1 LNLKFDTF
9 GFRLFLNEINMIDDQ
24 ITALAR
30 EYAES
35 RYPEAKTDED
45 DFLYDSAVY
54 VMEDNLRWLLCRYC
68 LVEKSKLRAQ
78 YAKWMQQFCSTRDVA
93 AKEYAAGRLNA
104 LEFLFPEIAKEVEV

>member
-1 LNLKFDTF
+1 MTP
-9 GFRLFLNEINMIDDQ
+9 DQ

-54 VMEDNLRWLLCRYC
+54 VMEDNLRWLLRRFC
-68 LVEKSKLRAQ
+68 LAEKEKLDNIYQGILVQLDPKNFGYSPYNQGR
-78 YAKWMQQFCSTRDVA
+78 MDVI
-93 AKEYAAGRLNA
+93 KSI
-104 LEFLFPEIAKEVEV
+104 FPEIAKEVQS